1 MINRRRF
8 VGRVAKASGF
18 VWLLGWKWLASV
30 RGQDTPRHWRGR
42 DLVVITSPLPG
53 THVKSSSLRIR
64 GFVTP
69 AQPELPLDSSWVN
82 FELHFGGFVLDNKEL
97 GIQRVRTDQEGHW
110 LIDLRFAS
118 VPALPNVMVRVFSVS
133 EHSGCAEMSINITQ

>member
-1 MINRRRF
+1 
-8 VGRVAKASGF
+8 
-18 VWLLGWKWLASV
+18 
-30 RGQDTPRHWRGR
+30 
-42 DLVVITSPLPG
+42 
-53 THVKSSSLRIR
+53 
-64 GFVTP
+64 VTP